1 MNVWNRLS
9 RVLVTLFARALW
21 LRPQRH
27 QIPLPQPLASLRV
40 EPASVTARVPQP
52 FEVVAQF
59 GVELLSVARSA
70 RV

>member
-9 RVLVTLFARALW
+9 RVLVTLFAA
-21 LRPQRH
+21 PMVTPAAP

-40 EPASVTARVPQP
+40 EPASVTAFQP

-59 GVELLSVARSA
+59 ASSYCLSPGAPG
-70 RV
+70 